1 VRERVLL
8 RDLESKLGEADPGLA
23 AYVASR
29 PADSI
34 RAAQALLQRVLEA
47 ASAKGVTPSAA
58 FARAVIEGPAPAEPK
73 RPSGRSSGLVPAGAS
88 ATRSRE
94 KMVWEWPEVS
104 ERVIEEWR

>member
-1 VRERVLL
+1 MSPSRSRRLT
-8 RDLESKLGEADPGLA
+8 LA
-23 AYVASR
+23 AYLASR

-34 RAAQALLQRVLEA
+34 RAAQALLERVLEA
-47 ASAKGVTPSAA
+47 ASAKGVTPSAG
-58 FARAVIEGPAPAEPK
+58 FARAVIEGPAPAAAPR

-94 KMVWEWPEVS
+94 KMVWEWPEVG